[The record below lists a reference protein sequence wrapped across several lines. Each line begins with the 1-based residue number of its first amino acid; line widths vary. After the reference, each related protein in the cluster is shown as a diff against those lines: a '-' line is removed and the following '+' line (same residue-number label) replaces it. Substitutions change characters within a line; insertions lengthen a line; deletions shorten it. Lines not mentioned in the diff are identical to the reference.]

1 MQEQFEEARSIRR
14 KTRKG
19 GKSPLSEAEKCA
31 NEKARLERE
40 IEEINTAIAYAQNE
54 AENYNAKL
62 KKIKSNLR
70 EILYNS
76 ELELEEKA
84 RRVADLKNKQ
94 TNCEFIWKQ
103 AVSRW
108 ASLTDKKNT
117 LEKALREVGDSK

>member
-19 GKSPLSEAEKCA
+19 GKSPISEAEKCV

-40 IEEINTAIAYAQNE
+40 IQETNAAIDYAQNE
-54 AENYNAKL
+54 AESYNAKL
-62 KKIKSNLR
+62 KEIKNNLR
-70 EILYNS
+70 EVLYNS

-84 RRVADLKNKQ
+84 RKIADLKAKQ

-108 ASLTDKKNT
+108 ASLTDKKNA
-117 LEKALREVGDSK
+117 LEKALKKVGENK